1 MMNRRV
7 CFSGVLP
14 TVRFLAVLVVA
25 GGFIAGPAQ
34 AAFISLE
41 PDNYTEGQAIPD
53 FGVKLRSNWIDPP
66 STASYHRLFARATA
80 GNSLG
85 ISASTG
91 SKAYAFQGANANAT
105 SWNNGKVQATFDL
118 PTNYV
123 SIDVLWPTL
132 AGWSEGAYVSALTRN
147 TSGAFVTLQTVALNS
162 KIGGSDQVA
171 IFGSDIYALR
181 VWSRDVP
188 GFAQK
193 AWGIDN
199 FEFNDTDT
207 SLNLELTSGQS
218 VNAAGGIDLGQ
229 GDTLSGAGTI
239 IGDVRNNAGEVS
251 PGTSPGTI
259 NIDGDFHQ
267 GVDGVTTMELGGI
280 ALDQIVIDGDAFF
293 GGTLDLV
300 TLTDFVFSEGQ
311 VFELIS
317 YQSFQSEFDDVL
329 GLSFVGGFFELAYGS
344 EALSLTAHVVP
355 VPAAVWLFASAVG
368 ALGWRRRCDRT

>member
-1 MMNRRV
+1 MMDRRV

-14 TVRFLAVLVVA
+14 TMRFLALLVV
-25 GGFIAGPAQ
+25 AGPAQ

-53 FGVKLRSNWIDPP
+53 FGVKLLSNWIDPP

-105 SWNNGKVQATFDL
+105 SWNNGKVQATFGL

-123 SIDVLWPTL
+123 SIEVLWPTL

-239 IGDVRNNAGEVS
+239 IGDVRNNAGEVR
-251 PGTSPGTI
+251 PGTSRE
-259 NIDGDFHQ
+259 Q
-267 GVDGVTTMELGGI
+267 LMSRVTFTRVST
-280 ALDQIVIDGDAFF
+280 ALPRWNWV
-293 GGTLDLV
+293 
-300 TLTDFVFSEGQ
+300 
-311 VFELIS
+311 
-317 YQSFQSEFDDVL
+317 VL
-329 GLSFVGGFFELAYGS
+329 RS
-344 EALSLTAHVVP
+344 T
-355 VPAAVWLFASAVG
+355 
-368 ALGWRRRCDRT
+368 R